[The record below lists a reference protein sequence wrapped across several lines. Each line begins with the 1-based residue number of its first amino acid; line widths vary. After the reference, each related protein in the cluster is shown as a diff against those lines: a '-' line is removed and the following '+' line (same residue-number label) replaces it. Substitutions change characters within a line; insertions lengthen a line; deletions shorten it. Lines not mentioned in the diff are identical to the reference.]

1 MDYQELL
8 QLLALLNGKAG
19 GQITGADL
27 SRVED
32 PILGLLTGTYT
43 PQNDEGPDLANLSY
57 QYRPTW
63 ESLQNNEYYD
73 ENSLEMRIASS
84 LAAGTPL
91 MEIKKQIPQL
101 LAGEGQPAGPNDTTT
116 QELINFATKLD
127 SENHSY
133 NVAVTKGNAEKNA
146 NSWWAKAG
154 ISDPSLKADPSQIL
168 NPQLEQL
175 MRMYAPMADP
185 NKTGGYMGSEG
196 KYIQGSARVNRKQ
209 EAIDK
214 TRIQTDARQAA
225 EQQMGGKLDAPYAYG
240 GKPGLADM
248 GQMGVD
254 EAMYALNKKNF
265 GIPPQANPFN
275 LVQAGIGLLGGTV
288 KGMFQGMKGVNMKDA
303 EGRKQAYVEDMVRQ
317 AGDESLV
324 GSDVP
329 DDKRKIRSYAED
341 NRERQRMLTRSDA
354 MSGRKSTSKIPIR
367 TNLINKEKEDA
378 MLRVAA
384 ILSDRANKQAAS
396 MNTPA
401 QQDVMNRIVSLAMAE
416 RLKN

>member
-1 MDYQELL
+1 MDLQQLL
-8 QLLALLNGKAG
+8 QILALLNGKAG
-19 GQITGADL
+19 GQITGGDL

-32 PILGLLTGTYT
+32 PILGLLTNTYT
-43 PQNDEGPDLANLSY
+43 PQENEGPNLANLSY

-63 ESLQNNEYYD
+63 ESLQNSEYYD

-116 QELINFATKLD
+116 QELISFATKLD

-133 NVAVTKGNAEKNA
+133 NVAVTKGSAEKNA

-154 ISDPSLKADPSQIL
+154 ISDPSLKADPAQIL
-168 NPQLEQL
+168 NPQLQK
-175 MRMYAPMADP
+175 MMNMYAPMADP
-185 NKTGGYMGSEG
+185 NKTGGYTGSGG
-196 KYIQGSARVNRKQ
+196 KYIEGGARVNRTQ
-209 EAIDK
+209 EATDRAR
-214 TRIQTDARQAA
+214 TQTDARGAA
-225 EQQMGGKLDAPYAYG
+225 EQQMRSKFDAPYAYG
-240 GKPGLADM
+240 GRPGLADM

-254 EAMYALNKKNF
+254 EAKYALNKTNF

-275 LVQAGIGLLGGTV
+275 LVNAGIGLLGGTV
-288 KGMFQGMKGVNMKDA
+288 KGMVQGMMPLDFRNA

-317 AGDESLV
+317 AGNESLV

-354 MSGRKSTSKIPIR
+354 MSGRQSTSKIPIR
-367 TNLINKEKEDA
+367 SNLLNKQAEDKA
-378 MLRVAA
+378 LRVAA
-384 ILSDRANKQAAS
+384 ILSDRANRQAAS
-396 MNTPA
+396 MATPA
-401 QQDVMNRIVSLAMAE
+401 QQDVMNRILSMAMAE
-416 RLKN
+416 RLKK